1 MNISD
6 KILEL
11 DTYTY
16 NDYKLWEGDWELIKG
31 HPQAMS
37 PSPKYNHQKFSQT
50 FSRAAGNALVDCN
63 KACNCEVLYEL
74 DWLISDD
81 TIVRPDCM
89 IICGKIK
96 NDYLTFP
103 PNLILEISSPSTR
116 MKDRNTKYNLY
127 EMCGVKYY
135 IIADPEKKSVE
146 VFELIDN
153 KYKSTLTTTFLLTSQ
168 CSIEVDVFNL
178 W

>member
-1 MNISD
+1 MDISG

-11 DTYTY
+11 DTYNY
-16 NDYKLWEGDWELIKG
+16 NDYKLWEGDWELING

-37 PSPKYNHQKFSQT
+37 PSPKYEHQKFSQK
-50 FSRAAGNALVDCN
+50 FSRAAGNVLISCN
-63 KACNCEVLYEL
+63 ESCHCEVLYEL
-74 DWLISDD
+74 DWLINDY
-81 TIVRPDCM
+81 TVIRPDCM
-89 IICGKIK
+89 IVCGKIK

-146 VFELIDN
+146 VFELVDD
-153 KYKSTLTTTFLLTSQ
+153 KYKNTLTTTFILTPQ
-168 CSIEVDVFNL
+168 CSIELNVFDL

>member
-16 NDYKLWEGDWELIKG
+16 KDYKMWEGDWELIKG

-37 PSPKYNHQKFSQT
+37 PSPKYEHQKFSRK
-50 FSRAAGNALVDCN
+50 FSSSTSNLLVNCN
-63 KACNCEVLYEL
+63 EECNCEVLYEL
-74 DWLISDD
+74 DWLIDNE

-89 IICGKIK
+89 IVCGKI
-96 NDYLTFP
+96 NEDYLTFP
-103 PNLILEISSPSTR
+103 PTLILEISSPSTR

-153 KYKSTLTTTFLLTSQ
+153 KYKSTLTTTFILTPH
-168 CSIEVDVFNL
+168 CSIELDVFNL

>member
-16 NDYKLWEGDWELIKG
+16 KDYKMWKGDWELIKG

-37 PSPKYNHQKFSQT
+37 PSPKYEHQKFSQR
-50 FSRAAGNALVDCN
+50 FSSATSNILANCS
-63 KACNCEVLYEL
+63 KECNCEVLYEL
-74 DWLISDD
+74 DWLIDNE

-89 IICGKIK
+89 IVCGKI
-96 NDYLTFP
+96 NEDYLTFP
-103 PNLILEISSPSTR
+103 PTLILEISSPSIR
-116 MKDRNTKYNLY
+116 MKDRNTKYDLY

-135 IIADPEKKSVE
+135 IIADPEKKICRS
-146 VFELIDN
+146 F
-153 KYKSTLTTTFLLTSQ
+153 
-168 CSIEVDVFNL
+168 
-178 W
+178 

>member
-1 MNISD
+1 MNFSD

-11 DTYTY
+11 ETYTY

-37 PSPKYNHQKFSQT
+37 PSPKKSHNRFSGKFY
-50 FSRAAGNALVDCN
+50 RVVGNALETSNLQCD
-63 KACNCEVLYEL
+63 CEVFYEI
-74 DWLISDD
+74 DWVIDEHNV
-81 TIVRPDCM
+81 VRPNIM
-89 IICGKIK
+89 VVCGNTTDEIQM
-96 NDYLTFP
+96 FP
-103 PNLILEISSPSTR
+103 PTIILETASPSTR

-153 KYKSTLTTTFLLTSQ
+153 NYKSTLTTTFLLTPQ
-168 CSIEVDVFNL
+168 CSIEVDIFNL

>member
-1 MNISD
+1 MNLSD

-11 DTYTY
+11 ETYTY

-37 PSPKYNHQKFSQT
+37 PSPKYVHQKFSQN
-50 FSRAAGNALVDCN
+50 FSRTAGNALINCN
-63 KACNCEVLYEL
+63 KACSCEVLYEL
-74 DWLISDD
+74 DWLINDD

-89 IICGKIK
+89 IVCGNIE

-103 PNLILEISSPSTR
+103 PNLILEISSPATR

-135 IIADPEKKSVE
+135 IIADPDKKSVE
-146 VFELIDN
+146 VFELIN
-153 KYKSTLTTTFLLTSQ
+153 NEYISILTTTFLLTPQ
-168 CSIEVDVFNL
+168 CSIELDVFNL

>member
-1 MNISD
+1 MNISG

-11 DTYTY
+11 DRYTY
-16 NDYKLWEGDWELIKG
+16 KDYKLWEGDWELING

-37 PSPKYNHQKFSQT
+37 PSPKYEHQKFSQK
-50 FSRAAGNALVDCN
+50 FSTAASNLLVSGNEF
-63 KACNCEVLYEL
+63 CNCEILYEL
-74 DWLISDD
+74 DWLINDE

-89 IICGKIK
+89 IVCGKIHG
-96 NDYLTFP
+96 DYLTFP
-103 PNLILEISSPSTR
+103 PTLILEISSPSTR

-153 KYKSTLTTTFLLTSQ
+153 KYKSTLTTTFILTPQ
-168 CSIEVDVFNL
+168 CSIELDVFNL